1 MSFKQL
7 LYAVIAWATLSGCS
21 RWDVCSLWLS
31 AIRIENDKLAFLSAD
46 AHVQCWIQ
54 GAMKLACDRIRFKV
68 YDEAVVEGFPEYDL
82 ESLAIRTINDGI
94 CGLADDQLPQLHDD
108 LR

>member
-1 MSFKQL
+1 
-7 LYAVIAWATLSGCS
+7 
-21 RWDVCSLWLS
+21 
-31 AIRIENDKLAFLSAD
+31 
-46 AHVQCWIQ
+46 
-54 GAMKLACDRIRFKV
+54 MKLACDRIRFKV